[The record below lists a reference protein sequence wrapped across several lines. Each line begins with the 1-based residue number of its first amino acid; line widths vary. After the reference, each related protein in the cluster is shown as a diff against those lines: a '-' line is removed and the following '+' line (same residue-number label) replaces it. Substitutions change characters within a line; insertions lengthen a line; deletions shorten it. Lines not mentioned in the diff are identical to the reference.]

1 MVEYGKLKARALR
14 GRGEDKD
21 INIVNETVTPTL
33 VFEYTAVIQS
43 NNPKM

>member
-14 GRGEDKD
+14 GRGEDED
-21 INIVNETVTPTL
+21 INIVNETLTPTL

-43 NNPKM
+43 NTPKM